1 MATKKGEGTIQFF
14 ANYDRIKDLYT
25 NKGMV
30 VSKILYQTLK
40 NDGLLTITYEQFN
53 TYFKRYLIQ
62 KDDRFST
69 PKKEGDESAS
79 SVPVALTEERLP
91 PKLGEEGHEP
101 IVCEVNL
108 SSGTAFNPHKNGIDP
123 SRIIRKK

>member
-40 NDGLLTITYEQFN
+40 SDGLLTITYEQFN

-62 KDDRFST
+62 KDDRFVT
-69 PKKEGDESAS
+69 PKKERVESLL
-79 SVPVALTEERLP
+79 SVPVFLVEEPVL

-101 IVCEVNL
+101 IVCEVSL
-108 SSGTAFNPHKNGIDP
+108 SASTAYNPHKDGIDP